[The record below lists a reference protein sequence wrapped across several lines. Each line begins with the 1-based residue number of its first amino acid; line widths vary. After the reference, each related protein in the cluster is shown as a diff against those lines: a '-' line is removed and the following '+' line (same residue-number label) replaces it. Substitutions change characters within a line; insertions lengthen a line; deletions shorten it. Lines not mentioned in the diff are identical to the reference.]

1 MSKKVE
7 GKIAFVTGGAT
18 GMCLAAAKRSAR
30 EGMDHVFI
38 KGRRK
43 DTLDAVIADIGKNVT
58 AVQGDVANLSDIDR
72 SFDTVKSTI
81 AAVGAANSNQLPEHG
96 ASS

>member
-18 GMCLAAAKRSAR
+18 GMCLAAAKRSA
-30 EGMDHVFI
+30 
-38 KGRRK
+38 RK

-72 SFDTVKSTI
+72 SFDTVKSAI

-96 ASS
+96 AAS